1 MKKSVQKSFNKKQD
15 APQDFEKRKG
25 TMSNFDSQIDRW
37 TDVRSN
43 DKIVKKE
50 GNYRRTVADSIMS
63 GRIDDHMQSTHMFSP
78 MSSNI
83 DLKESNNTLLTRTSG
98 INRKS
103 MFLTSLQN

>member
-43 DKIVKKE
+43 D
-50 GNYRRTVADSIMS
+50 
-63 GRIDDHMQSTHMFSP
+63 
-78 MSSNI
+78 
-83 DLKESNNTLLTRTSG
+83 
-98 INRKS
+98 
-103 MFLTSLQN
+103 